1 MKKHL
6 ILLPFTLALTS
17 CAELQSLATNLA
29 TSNNQMPPL
38 TFYEQYAITDNAAT
52 VLPLLRQNLTIFVDE
67 DGTHQV
73 FKFSSSL
80 VNETTFNYYDPA
92 LSWNFTNVV
101 RPSVEVVNNKV
112 KDVSL
117 SFSSVVNFS
126 HSNFYKIF
134 NLNPND
140 IKISQLKQHCS
151 DYRRTLPFYKLTTK
165 DSSSL
170 YMIENSESGSAD
182 SSTNVTFFN
191 KLPTCKSLGYEKTI
205 KDYGN
210 DSFND

>member
-6 ILLPFTLALTS
+6 IFLPFSLALTS
-17 CAELQSLATNLA
+17 CVELQSLANLA
-29 TSNNQMPPL
+29 TSNSQMPPL
-38 TFYEQYAITDNAAT
+38 TFYEQYAITDDAAT
-52 VLPLLRQNLTIFVDE
+52 VLPLLRQNLTTFVDE
-67 DGTHQV
+67 DGPHQV
-73 FKFSSSL
+73 FKFSPSL
-80 VNETTFNYYDPA
+80 VSEATFNYYDPT
-92 LSWNFTNVV
+92 LSWNFTNIV
-101 RPSVEVVNNKV
+101 RPSVEVVSNKV

-117 SFSSVVNFS
+117 SFSSVVNFT

-151 DYRRTLPFYKLTTK
+151 DYRRTIPFYKLATRN
-165 DSSSL
+165 SSSL
-170 YMIENSESGSAD
+170 YIIENSESGSSD
-182 SSTNVTFFN
+182 SSTTFTFFN

-205 KDYGN
+205 KQYGN